1 MKKVGVAALAA
12 AMCVGIVPVTAGAE
26 EMTTVTIWSGEAH
39 SEAVMQE
46 VFKNWN
52 ETVGK
57 EAGIQIEYTV
67 QGGDS
72 FSQMIDL
79 ALQSGT
85 APDFWSGGSIANLA
99 DNGYI
104 MAYDD
109 ILSAEQIEQFYEEYS
124 GMLLEKQDTYEGK
137 LYSIPLTS
145 SPYGLIYN
153 KDMFKAAGIV
163 DENGEAKPPRTLEEM
178 REYAKLLTDPD
189 KKQYGIIF
197 PKKWDGWFGFDINSP
212 ASSYSGSY
220 TEYNWATDDYDLSH
234 MKPFMQLVLDMIED
248 GSVYPG
254 MDSIDNDTARAIF
267 AEGSV
272 GMKYGASFDVGVLN
286 DQFPATC
293 EWGAVSYPM
302 VDEEHDYKAYTWY
315 GRSYRVNANSE
326 VPVEKLKVVL
336 ELLLSDE
343 YAVEMYKGS
352 VYYPLDSSILVGVE
366 ADNPKMGWTD
376 FGLMASDVT
385 GTAGSPAT
393 DMDGLRGIQAIFLE
407 DILPGNMSIDEGI
420 ALAEENL
427 RLGRERYCEA
437 HPDYDTHQYANPDW
451 TPELKAR
458 DYEK

>member
-1 MKKVGVAALAA
+1 MNKMKKVGVAALAA

-178 REYAKLLTDPD
+178 REYAKILTDPD

-293 EWGAVSYPM
+293 EWGAVS
-302 VDEEHDYKAYTWY
+302 
-315 GRSYRVNANSE
+315 
-326 VPVEKLKVVL
+326 
-336 ELLLSDE
+336 
-343 YAVEMYKGS
+343 
-352 VYYPLDSSILVGVE
+352 
-366 ADNPKMGWTD
+366 
-376 FGLMASDVT
+376 
-385 GTAGSPAT
+385 
-393 DMDGLRGIQAIFLE
+393 
-407 DILPGNMSIDEGI
+407 
-420 ALAEENL
+420 
-427 RLGRERYCEA
+427 
-437 HPDYDTHQYANPDW
+437 
-451 TPELKAR
+451 
-458 DYEK
+458 